1 MMRNITIISL
11 LLALLPALQSGIYS
25 QERFSANFLENSV
38 ITVYGSTNIN
48 EFKLTINETGIPA
61 NSYKGTFNKNG
72 SRITAFT
79 DSVIIPV
86 KNFKSKDPLAY
97 SGFLKLVNEK
107 IYPNI
112 YLKLNYL
119 EIPATALKTSV
130 QNTNTTLQT
139 INANGNITI
148 AGKTK
153 TYMFPLTLEPNGAN
167 NYNVKTRIRLTIRD
181 FGLEPPVEFFGLV
194 KISEWVEIELDT
206 NIRIAL

>member
-1 MMRNITIISL
+1 MRNITFISL
-11 LLALLPALQSGIYS
+11 MLVLIPALQAELYS
-25 QERFSANFLENSV
+25 QEKFSANFFENSV

-48 EFKLTINETGIPA
+48 EFKLTINETGIPS

-72 SRITAFT
+72 SRITALT

-119 EIPATALKTSV
+119 EIPATSLSTSA
-130 QNTNTTLQT
+130 QT
-139 INANGNITI
+139 INANGNISI

-153 TYMFPLTLEPNGAN
+153 TYMFPLTLEPKGAN
-167 NYNVKTRIRLTIRD
+167 NYNVKTRIKLTIRD

-194 KISEWVEIELDT
+194 KISEWVEIELNT
-206 NIRIAL
+206 NIRIGL

>member
-1 MMRNITIISL
+1 MRNITFISL
-11 LLALLPALQSGIYS
+11 MLVLIPALQAELYS
-25 QERFSANFLENSV
+25 QEKFSANFFENSV

-48 EFKLTINETGIPA
+48 EFKLTINETGIPS

-72 SRITAFT
+72 SRITALT

-119 EIPATALKTSV
+119 EIPATSLKTSA

-139 INANGNITI
+139 INANGNISI

-153 TYMFPLTLEPNGAN
+153 TYMFPVTLDKGEEGK
-167 NYNVKTRIRLTIRD
+167 YNVKTRIRLTIRD

-194 KISEWVEIELDT
+194 KISEWVEIELNT
-206 NIRIAL
+206 NIRIGL

>member
-1 MMRNITIISL
+1 MRNINTTL
-11 LLALLPALQSGIYS
+11 LSIVFMLALQSTLFS
-25 QERFSANFLENSV
+25 QNRYSANFLDNSI

-48 EFKLTINETGIPA
+48 EFKLTINESGIPV
-61 NSYKGTFNKNG
+61 NSYKGTFLKNG
-72 SRITAFT
+72 GRITAMA
-79 DSVIIPV
+79 DSIAIPV

-97 SGFLKLVNEK
+97 SGFMKLVNEK
-107 IYPNI
+107 NNPNI

-119 EIPATALKTSV
+119 EFLA
-130 QNTNTTLQT
+130 QT

-153 TYMFPLTLEPNGAN
+153 TYMFPLTLEHSGNGK
-167 NYNVKTRIRLTIRD
+167 YNIKTRIRLTIKD

-206 NIRIAL
+206 NIRI

>member
-1 MMRNITIISL
+1 M
-11 LLALLPALQSGIYS
+11 LAMQSALYS
-25 QERFSANFLENSV
+25 QQRFNANFLENSV

-48 EFKLTINETGIPA
+48 EFKLTINESGIPV
-61 NSYKGTFNKNG
+61 NSYKGSFLKNG
-72 SRITAFT
+72 GRITAIA
-79 DSVIIPV
+79 DSVAIPV

-107 IYPNI
+107 NNPNI

-119 EIPATALKTSV
+119 EIPATALSTSA
-130 QNTNTTLQT
+130 QTLNTSSQT

-153 TYMFPLTLEPNGAN
+153 TYMFPLVLESAGSDK
-167 NYNVKTRIRLTIRD
+167 YNVKARIRLTIRD

-206 NIRIAL
+206 NIRIVL

>member
-1 MMRNITIISL
+1 MRNINTTL
-11 LLALLPALQSGIYS
+11 LSIVFMLALQSTLFS
-25 QERFSANFLENSV
+25 QNRYSANFLDNSI

-48 EFKLTINETGIPA
+48 EFKLTINESGIPV
-61 NSYKGTFNKNG
+61 NSYKGTFLKNG
-72 SRITAFT
+72 GRITAMA
-79 DSVIIPV
+79 DSIAIPV

-97 SGFLKLVNEK
+97 SGFMKLVNEK
-107 IYPNI
+107 NNPNI

-119 EIPATALKTSV
+119 EFLA
-130 QNTNTTLQT
+130 QT

-153 TYMFPLTLEPNGAN
+153 TYMFPLTLEHSGNGK
-167 NYNVKTRIRLTIRD
+167 YNIKTRIRLTIKD

-206 NIRIAL
+206 NIRILL

>member
-1 MMRNITIISL
+1 MQS
-11 LLALLPALQSGIYS
+11 ALYS
-25 QERFSANFLENSV
+25 QQRFNANFLDNSI

-48 EFKLTINETGIPA
+48 EFKLTINESGIPV
-61 NSYKGTFNKNG
+61 NSYKGTFSKNG
-72 SRITAFT
+72 GRITALA
-79 DSVIIPV
+79 DLVAIPV
-86 KNFKSKDPLAY
+86 KNFKSRDPLAY

-107 IYPNI
+107 DNPNI

-119 EIPATALKTSV
+119 EIPATTTS
-130 QNTNTTLQT
+130 TPAQT

-153 TYMFPLTLEPNGAN
+153 TYMFPLTLESAGSDK
-167 NYNVKTRIRLTIRD
+167 YNVKARIRLTIRD

-206 NIRIAL
+206 NIRISL

>member
-1 MMRNITIISL
+1 MLVLI
-11 LLALLPALQSGIYS
+11 PALQAELYS
-25 QERFSANFLENSV
+25 QEKFSANFFENSV

-48 EFKLTINETGIPA
+48 EFKLTINETGIPS

-72 SRITAFT
+72 SRITALT

-119 EIPATALKTSV
+119 EIPATSLKTSA

-139 INANGNITI
+139 INANGNISI

-153 TYMFPLTLEPNGAN
+153 TYMFPVTLDKGEEGK
-167 NYNVKTRIRLTIRD
+167 YNVKTRIRLTIRD

-194 KISEWVEIELDT
+194 KISEWVEIELNT
-206 NIRIAL
+206 NIRISL

>member
-1 MMRNITIISL
+1 MRNITTIL
-11 LLALLPALQSGIYS
+11 LSIVLMLALQSTLFSQNIY
-25 QERFSANFLENSV
+25 SANFLENSI

-48 EFKLTINETGIPA
+48 EFKLTINESGIPV
-61 NSYKGTFNKNG
+61 NSYKGTFLING
-72 SRITAFT
+72 ERIIALA
-79 DSVIIPV
+79 DSVAIPV
-86 KNFKSKDPLAY
+86 KNFKSRDPLAY

-107 IYPNI
+107 DNPNI

-119 EIPATALKTSV
+119 EIPATALSTSA
-130 QNTNTTLQT
+130 QTLNTSSQT

-153 TYMFPLTLEPNGAN
+153 TYMFPLTLEPAGVGK
-167 NYNVKTRIRLTIRD
+167 YNIKTRIKLTIRD

>member
-1 MMRNITIISL
+1 MRNITFISL
-11 LLALLPALQSGIYS
+11 MLVLIPALQAELYS
-25 QERFSANFLENSV
+25 QEKFSANFFENSV

-48 EFKLTINETGIPA
+48 EFKLTINETGIPS

-72 SRITAFT
+72 SRITALT

-119 EIPATALKTSV
+119 EIPATSLKTSA

-139 INANGNITI
+139 INANGNISI

-153 TYMFPLTLEPNGAN
+153 TYMFPVTLDKGEEGK
-167 NYNVKTRIRLTIRD
+167 YNVKTRIRLTIRD

-194 KISEWVEIELDT
+194 KISEWVEIELNT
-206 NIRIAL
+206 NISIGL

>member
-1 MMRNITIISL
+1 MRNITFISL
-11 LLALLPALQSGIYS
+11 MLVLIPALQAELYS
-25 QERFSANFLENSV
+25 QEKFSANFFENSV

-48 EFKLTINETGIPA
+48 EFKLTINETGIPS

-72 SRITAFT
+72 SRITALT

-119 EIPATALKTSV
+119 EIPATSLKTSA

-139 INANGNITI
+139 INANGNISI

-153 TYMFPLTLEPNGAN
+153 TYMFPVTLDKGEEGK
-167 NYNVKTRIRLTIRD
+167 YNVKTRIRLTIRD

-194 KISEWVEIELDT
+194 KISEWVEIELNT
-206 NIRIAL
+206 NIRISL